1 MRLSKGAKAPFLLP
15 GSGIIPSL
23 CQWGLVLFSVFKKK
37 SSPSIDVFKDVIS
50 QEYHGINHRDLSHGS
65 LRVIEILQQAGYE
78 AYLVGGG
85 IRDLLLGKHP
95 KDFDVATSAKPA
107 EVQKLFRKSRI
118 IGRRFQIVHVR
129 MGPEIIEVTTF
140 RGSAENSHLR
150 QANASGML
158 VRDNVFGTVEDD
170 AVRRDFTM
178 NALYYNPSNHEVL
191 DFVGGYDDLE
201 DGVIR
206 IIGDPETRYRED
218 PVRMLRAIRFI
229 GKLGLA
235 LEEETAEPI
244 RRLAPLLRDVSASR
258 LFDEILKLLQA
269 GHGQAT
275 FPELVKYEL
284 LRPLFPQTEALLSE
298 ADDPH
303 YQRLIELALLNT
315 DTRLNEG
322 KSVTPAFLY
331 AALHWPQVQN
341 RWEELEA
348 EGHGRT
354 QALAIACSE
363 TLDFNQQFIAIPKR
377 FSITIREI
385 WELQVKLEKRH
396 GRRPDSTL
404 EHPRFRAGYDFLLLR
419 ERSGEIPG
427 GLGEWWTQ
435 YQIADEAQRRD
446 LIASVK
452 DDQDEP
458 PKRRPRRKSKRRD

>member
-1 MRLSKGAKAPFLLP
+1 M
-15 GSGIIPSL
+15 
-23 CQWGLVLFSVFKKK
+23 VT
-37 SSPSIDVFKDVIS
+37 
-50 QEYHGINHRDLSHGS
+50 QEYHGINQRDLSHGS
-65 LRVIEILQQAGYE
+65 LRVIEVLQHAGFE

-95 KDFDVATSAKPA
+95 KDFDVATSAKPV
-107 EVQKLFRKSRI
+107 EIQKLFRKARI

-140 RGSAENSHLR
+140 RGSAENSHLQR
-150 QANASGML
+150 ANASGML
-158 VRDNVFGTVEDD
+158 VRDNVFGSVEDD

-178 NALYYNPSNHEVL
+178 NALYYDPSNHEVL

-201 DGVIR
+201 DGLIR

-218 PVRMLRAIRFI
+218 PVRMLRAVRFV
-229 GKLGLA
+229 GKLGLQ
-235 LEEETAEPI
+235 LEADTAEPI
-244 RRLAPLLRDVSASR
+244 RRLAPLLRDVSPSR

-275 FPELVKYEL
+275 FPELVKYDL
-284 LRPLFPQTEALLSE
+284 LRPLFPQTEALFGE
-298 ADDPH
+298 ADDLH
-303 YQRLIELALLNT
+303 YQHLIDLALLNT
-315 DTRLNEG
+315 DKRLNEG

-331 AALHWPQVQN
+331 AALHWPKVQH
-341 RWEELEA
+341 RWEELQA
-348 EGHGRT
+348 EGHGRAP
-354 QALAIACSE
+354 ALAIACSE

-377 FSITIREI
+377 FSVTIREI
-385 WELQVKLEKRH
+385 WELQMKLEKRH

-419 ERSGEIPG
+419 ELSGEIQG

-435 YQIADEAQRRD
+435 YQIADDALRRD

-452 DDQDEP
+452 DDQDEL
-458 PKRRPRRKSKRRD
+458 KARCPRRRSKRRD

>member
-1 MRLSKGAKAPFLLP
+1 MIKRGESPFFINGLWYHSVLCHWSLL
-15 GSGIIPSL
+15 
-23 CQWGLVLFSVFKKK
+23 VFSVFKKK
-37 SSPSIDVFKDVIS
+37 SSRSPHIFKDVVT
-50 QEYHGINHRDLSHGS
+50 QEYHGINDRDLSHGS
-65 LRVIEILQQAGYE
+65 LRVIEILQHAGFE

-107 EVQKLFRKSRI
+107 EVQKLFRKARI

-140 RGSAENSHLR
+140 RGSAENSHLQ

-158 VRDNVFGTVEDD
+158 VRDNVFGSVEDD

-178 NALYYNPSNHEVL
+178 NALYYDPSNHEVL

-201 DGVIR
+201 DGMIR
-206 IIGDPETRYRED
+206 IISDPETRYRED
-218 PVRMLRAIRFI
+218 PVRMLRAVRFV
-229 GKLGLA
+229 GKLGLQ
-235 LEEETAEPI
+235 LEPDTAEPI
-244 RRLAPLLRDVSASR
+244 RRLAPLLRDVSPSR

-275 FPELVKYEL
+275 FPELVKYDL

-298 ADDPH
+298 ADDQH
-303 YQRLIELALLNT
+303 HQHLIDLALLDT
-315 DTRLNEG
+315 DTRCNEG

-331 AALHWPQVQN
+331 AALHWPQVQH
-341 RWEELEA
+341 RWEELQA

-377 FSITIREI
+377 FSVTIREI

-435 YQIADEAQRRD
+435 YQIADDAMRRD

-458 PKRRPRRKSKRRD
+458 KARRLRRRSKRRD

>member
-1 MRLSKGAKAPFLLP
+1 M
-15 GSGIIPSL
+15 
-23 CQWGLVLFSVFKKK
+23 FSVFKKK
-37 SSPSIDVFKDVIS
+37 SSRSAHIFKDVVT

-65 LRVIEILQQAGYE
+65 LRVIEVLQHAGFE

-95 KDFDVATSAKPA
+95 KDFDVATSAKPV
-107 EVQKLFRKSRI
+107 EVQKLFRKARI

-140 RGSAENSHLR
+140 RGSAENSHLQ

-158 VRDNVFGTVEDD
+158 VRDNVFGSVEDD

-178 NALYYNPSNHEVL
+178 NALYYDPSNHEIL
-191 DFVGGYDDLE
+191 DFVSGYDDLE
-201 DGVIR
+201 DGMIR

-218 PVRMLRAIRFI
+218 PVRMLRAVRFV
-229 GKLGLA
+229 GKLGLQ
-235 LEEETAEPI
+235 LEADTAEPI
-244 RRLAPLLRDVSASR
+244 RCLAPLLRDVSPSR

-275 FPELVKYEL
+275 FPELVKYDL
-284 LRPLFPQTEALLSE
+284 LRPLFPQTEALLGE
-298 ADDPH
+298 ADDLH
-303 YQRLIELALLNT
+303 HQHLIDLALLNT

-331 AALHWPQVQN
+331 AALHWPQVQH

-348 EGHGRT
+348 EGHRRT
-354 QALAIACSE
+354 QALTIACSE

-385 WELQVKLEKRH
+385 WELQMKLEKRH

-419 ERSGEIPG
+419 ERSGEIRG

-435 YQIADEAQRRD
+435 YQIADDALRRD
-446 LIASVK
+446 LTASVK
-452 DDQDEP
+452 DDQDEL
-458 PKRRPRRKSKRRD
+458 KARRPRRRSKRRD

>member
-1 MRLSKGAKAPFLLP
+1 MIKRGESPFFINGLWYHSVLCHWSLL
-15 GSGIIPSL
+15 
-23 CQWGLVLFSVFKKK
+23 LFSVFKKK
-37 SSPSIDVFKDVIS
+37 SSRSAHIFKDVVT
-50 QEYHGINHRDLSHGS
+50 QEYHGINDRDLSHGS
-65 LRVIEILQQAGYE
+65 LRVIEILQHAGFE

-107 EVQKLFRKSRI
+107 EIQKLFRKARI

-140 RGSAENSHLR
+140 RGSAENSHLQ

-158 VRDNVFGTVEDD
+158 VRDNVFGSVEDD

-178 NALYYNPSNHEVL
+178 NALYYDPSNHEVL

-201 DGVIR
+201 DGMIR
-206 IIGDPETRYRED
+206 IISDPETRYRED
-218 PVRMLRAIRFI
+218 PVRMLRAVRFV
-229 GKLGLA
+229 GKLGLQ
-235 LEEETAEPI
+235 LEPDTAEPI
-244 RRLAPLLRDVSASR
+244 RRLAPLLRDVSPSR

-275 FPELVKYEL
+275 FPELVKYDL

-298 ADDPH
+298 ADDQH
-303 YQRLIELALLNT
+303 HQHLIDLALLDT
-315 DTRLNEG
+315 DTRCNEG

-331 AALHWPQVQN
+331 AALHWPQVQH
-341 RWEELEA
+341 RWEELQA

-377 FSITIREI
+377 FSVTIREI

-419 ERSGEIPG
+419 ERSGEISG

-435 YQIADEAQRRD
+435 YQIADDAMRRD

-452 DDQDEP
+452 DDRDEP
-458 PKRRPRRKSKRRD
+458 KARRPRRRSKRRD

>member
-1 MRLSKGAKAPFLLP
+1 M
-15 GSGIIPSL
+15 
-23 CQWGLVLFSVFKKK
+23 FKKK
-37 SSPSIDVFKDVIS
+37 SSRSAYIFKDVVT
-50 QEYHGINHRDLSHGS
+50 QEYHGINHRDLSRGS
-65 LRVIEILQQAGYE
+65 LRVIEVLQHSGFE

-95 KDFDVATSAKPA
+95 KDFDVATSAKPV
-107 EVQKLFRKSRI
+107 EIQKLFRKARI

-140 RGSAENSHLR
+140 RGSAENSRLQ

-158 VRDNVFGTVEDD
+158 VRDNVFGSVEDD

-178 NALYYNPSNHEVL
+178 NALYYDPSNHEVL

-201 DGVIR
+201 DGIIR

-218 PVRMLRAIRFI
+218 PVRMLRAVRFV
-229 GKLGLA
+229 GKLGLK
-235 LEEETAEPI
+235 LEADTAEPI
-244 RRLAPLLRDVSASR
+244 RRLAPLLRDVSPSR

-275 FPELVKYEL
+275 FPELVRYDL
-284 LRPLFPQTEALLSE
+284 LRPLFPQTEALLGE
-298 ADDPH
+298 ADDLH
-303 YQRLIELALLNT
+303 HQQLIDLALLNT

-331 AALHWPQVQN
+331 AALHWPQVQH
-341 RWEELEA
+341 RWGELEA

-354 QALAIACSE
+354 PALAIACSE

-377 FSITIREI
+377 FSVTIREI
-385 WELQVKLEKRH
+385 WELQMKLEKRH

-419 ERSGEIPG
+419 ERSEEIAG

-435 YQIADEAQRRD
+435 YQIADDALRRD

-452 DDQDEP
+452 NDQD
-458 PKRRPRRKSKRRD
+458 KLKARCPRRRSKRRA

>member
-1 MRLSKGAKAPFLLP
+1 M
-15 GSGIIPSL
+15 
-23 CQWGLVLFSVFKKK
+23 FSVFRKK
-37 SSPSIDVFKDVIS
+37 PSITGIEVYKDVIS

-65 LRVIEILQQAGYE
+65 LRVIEILQRSGHE

-85 IRDLLLGKHP
+85 IRDLLLGKNP
-95 KDFDVATSAKPA
+95 KDFDVATNAKPA
-107 EVQKLFRKSRI
+107 EIQKLFRKSRI

-140 RGSAENSHLR
+140 RGSAENSHKR

-158 VRDNVFGTVEDD
+158 VRDNVFGSVEDD

-178 NALYYNPSNHEVL
+178 NALYYNPSNNEVI

-218 PVRMLRAIRFI
+218 PVRMLRAVRFI
-229 GKLGLA
+229 GKLGLE
-235 LEEETAEPI
+235 LESETAEPI
-244 RRLAPLLRDVSASR
+244 QRLAPLLRDVSPSR

-269 GHGQAT
+269 GHGHST
-275 FPELVKYEL
+275 FPQLLKYDL
-284 LRPLFPQTEALLSE
+284 LRPLFPQSEALITEADSLR
-298 ADDPH
+298 H
-303 YQRLIELALLNT
+303 RRLIDLALLNT

-331 AALHWPQVQN
+331 ASLHWPQVQR
-341 RWEELEA
+341 RWVELEK

-385 WELQVKLEKRH
+385 WEMQVRLEKRH
-396 GRRPDSTL
+396 GRRPDSIL

-419 ERSGEIPG
+419 ERSGEMPG
-427 GLGEWWTQ
+427 GLGDWWTQ
-435 YQIADEAQRRD
+435 YQTADEAQRRG
-446 LIASVK
+446 LIAAVNDS
-452 DDQDEP
+452 DEEQ
-458 PKRRPRRKSKRRD
+458 PKRSPRRKSRRRD

>member
-1 MRLSKGAKAPFLLP
+1 MIKRGESPFFINGLWYHSVLCHWSLL
-15 GSGIIPSL
+15 
-23 CQWGLVLFSVFKKK
+23 LFSVFKKK
-37 SSPSIDVFKDVIS
+37 SARSAHIFKDVVT
-50 QEYHGINHRDLSHGS
+50 QEYHGINDRDLSHGS
-65 LRVIEILQQAGYE
+65 LRVIEILQHAGYE

-107 EVQKLFRKSRI
+107 EVQKLFRKARI

-140 RGSAENSHLR
+140 RGSAENSHLQ

-158 VRDNVFGTVEDD
+158 VRDNVFGSVEDD

-178 NALYYNPSNHEVL
+178 NALYYDPSNHEVL

-201 DGVIR
+201 DGMIR

-218 PVRMLRAIRFI
+218 PVRMLRAVRFV
-229 GKLGLA
+229 GKLGLQ
-235 LEEETAEPI
+235 LEPDTAEPI
-244 RRLAPLLRDVSASR
+244 RRLAPLLRDVSPSR

-275 FPELVKYEL
+275 FPELVKYDL

-298 ADDPH
+298 ADDQH
-303 YQRLIELALLNT
+303 HQHLIDLALLNT

-331 AALHWPQVQN
+331 AALHWPQVQH

-354 QALAIACSE
+354 QALTIACSE

-377 FSITIREI
+377 FSVTIREI

-435 YQIADEAQRRD
+435 YQIADDAMRRD

-452 DDQDEP
+452 DDHDEP
-458 PKRRPRRKSKRRD
+458 KARRPYRRSKRRD

>member
-1 MRLSKGAKAPFLLP
+1 MIKRGESPFFINGLWYHSVLCHWSLL
-15 GSGIIPSL
+15 
-23 CQWGLVLFSVFKKK
+23 VFSVFKKK
-37 SSPSIDVFKDVIS
+37 SSRSPHIFKDVVT
-50 QEYHGINHRDLSHGS
+50 QEYHGINDRDLSHGS
-65 LRVIEILQQAGYE
+65 LRVIEILQHAGFE

-107 EVQKLFRKSRI
+107 EVQKLFRKARI

-140 RGSAENSHLR
+140 RGSAENSHLQ

-158 VRDNVFGTVEDD
+158 VRDNVFGSVEDD

-178 NALYYNPSNHEVL
+178 NALYYDPSNHEVL

-201 DGVIR
+201 DGMIR
-206 IIGDPETRYRED
+206 IISDPETRYRED
-218 PVRMLRAIRFI
+218 PVRMLRAVRFV
-229 GKLGLA
+229 GKLGLQ
-235 LEEETAEPI
+235 LEPDTAEPI
-244 RRLAPLLRDVSASR
+244 RRLAPLLRDVSPSR

-275 FPELVKYEL
+275 FPELVKYDL

-298 ADDPH
+298 ADDQH
-303 YQRLIELALLNT
+303 HQHLIDLALLDT
-315 DTRLNEG
+315 DTRCNEG

-331 AALHWPQVQN
+331 AALHWPQVQH
-341 RWEELEA
+341 RWEELQA

-377 FSITIREI
+377 FSVTIREI

-427 GLGEWWTQ
+427 GLGEWWTH
-435 YQIADEAQRRD
+435 YQIADDAMRRD

-458 PKRRPRRKSKRRD
+458 KARRLRRRSKRRD

>member
-1 MRLSKGAKAPFLLP
+1 M
-15 GSGIIPSL
+15 
-23 CQWGLVLFSVFKKK
+23 FKKK
-37 SSPSIDVFKDVIS
+37 SSRSAHIFKNVVT
-50 QEYHGINHRDLSHGS
+50 QEYHGINHRDLSRGS
-65 LRVIEILQQAGYE
+65 LRVIEVLQHAGFE

-95 KDFDVATSAKPA
+95 KDFDVATSAKPV
-107 EVQKLFRKSRI
+107 EVQSLFRKARI

-129 MGPEIIEVTTF
+129 MGSEIIEVTTF
-140 RGSAENSHLR
+140 RGSAENSLLQ

-158 VRDNVFGTVEDD
+158 VRDNVFGSVEDD

-178 NALYYNPSNHEVL
+178 NALYYDPSNHEIL
-191 DFVGGYDDLE
+191 DFVSGYDDLE
-201 DGVIR
+201 DGMIR

-218 PVRMLRAIRFI
+218 PVRMLRAVRFV
-229 GKLGLA
+229 GKLGLQ
-235 LEEETAEPI
+235 LEADTAEPI
-244 RRLAPLLRDVSASR
+244 RRLAPLLRDVSPSR

-275 FPELVKYEL
+275 FPELVKYDL
-284 LRPLFPQTEALLSE
+284 LRPLFPQTEALLGG
-298 ADDPH
+298 ADESQH
-303 YQRLIELALLNT
+303 QHLIDLALLNT

-331 AALHWPQVQN
+331 AALHWPQVQH
-341 RWEELEA
+341 RWQELEA
-348 EGHGRT
+348 EGNGRT
-354 QALAIACSE
+354 QALTIACSE

-377 FSITIREI
+377 FSVTIREI
-385 WELQVKLEKRH
+385 WELQMKLEKRH

-435 YQIADEAQRRD
+435 YQIADDALRRD

-452 DDQDEP
+452 GDQDGL
-458 PKRRPRRKSKRRD
+458 KARRPRSRCKRRD

>member
-1 MRLSKGAKAPFLLP
+1 VRLAKGAKAPFLLS
-15 GSGIIPSL
+15 GSGIIPALCLWSL
-23 CQWGLVLFSVFKKK
+23 ELFSVFKKK
-37 SSPSIDVFKDVIS
+37 RSPSVDVFKDVIS

-140 RGSAENSHLR
+140 RGSAENSHLQ

-178 NALYYNPSNHEVL
+178 NALYYDPSNHEVL

-206 IIGDPETRYRED
+206 IIGNPETRYRED
-218 PVRMLRAIRFI
+218 PVRMLRAVRFI
-229 GKLGLA
+229 GKLGLE
-235 LEEETAEPI
+235 LEEDTAEPI
-244 RRLAPLLRDVSASR
+244 RRLAPLLRDVSPSR

-275 FPELVKYEL
+275 FPELVKYDL

-298 ADDPH
+298 SDDLH
-303 YQRLIELALLNT
+303 YQRLIDLALLNT

-331 AALHWPQVQN
+331 AALHWPQVQH

-363 TLDFNQQFIAIPKR
+363 TLDFNQQFIAIPKQ
-377 FSITIREI
+377 FSVTIREI

-435 YQIADEAQRRD
+435 YQIADDAQRRD

-452 DDQDEP
+452 DDFDEP